1 MKNLFIIL
9 IFIAC
14 TKLNAQHSC
23 CAQSTSTSAS
33 LAFNQM
39 ANNSLFI
46 SAHSAPEPLDY
57 QPSVGKM
64 VSLKCADGKEA
75 KVFEVKSGTA
85 GMGKVILMFHE
96 WWGLND
102 YIKREAERL
111 HSETGFTV
119 VAMDLYD
126 GKIATN
132 PDSAGKLMQGLKEQ
146 RARVI
151 ISAGIEYA
159 GKFGK
164 IQTIGWC
171 MGGGWSFQAALM
183 AGPKC
188 VGAVMY
194 YGMPETDTTKL
205 SELNAPV
212 LGIFAAKDQW
222 VSPKIVAAFSANM
235 KALNKVLEVKNYN
248 ADHAF
253 ANPSNPKFNEE
264 FSEDAHQLAL
274 TFFKKNFPELKV
286 KQPESE
292 K

>member
-1 MKNLFIIL
+1 MKNLFIL
-9 IFIAC
+9 LTFITC
-14 TKLNAQHSC
+14 MKVNAQHSC
-23 CAQSTSTSAS
+23 CSQLASAS

-39 ANNSLFI
+39 ANNSSFI
-46 SAHSAPEPLDY
+46 SAHLAPEPLDY
-57 QPSVGKM
+57 QPTIGKM
-64 VSLKCADGKEA
+64 VSLKCADGRES

-85 GMGKVILMFHE
+85 GMGKIILMFHE

-111 HSETGFTV
+111 HTETGFTV
-119 VAMDLYD
+119 IAMDLYD
-126 GKIATN
+126 GKLATN
-132 PDSAGKLMQGLKEQ
+132 PDSAGKLMQGLREE
-146 RARVI
+146 RARAI
-151 ISAGIEYA
+151 ITSGIEYA

-171 MGGGWSFQAALM
+171 MGGGWSLQAALM
-183 AGPKC
+183 AGTQC

-205 SELNAPV
+205 AKLTAPV
-212 LGIFAAKDQW
+212 LGIFATKDQW
-222 VSPKIVAAFSANM
+222 ISPKVVDTFSTNM
-235 KALNKVLEVKNYN
+235 KALNKSLEVKNYN

-253 ANPSNPKFNEE
+253 ANPSNPKFNKE
-264 FSEDAHQLAL
+264 FSEEAHQLVVA
-274 TFFKKNFPELKV
+274 FFKKNFPEMKV